1 MKKKTQ
7 IIEDDIFKI
16 KSLNSL
22 NKEKFEVIFLD
33 PPYKEKKLNN
43 LLGDIIFLK
52 LLKKNGIIIMHRN
65 KKDNEFYPKK
75 FKILK
80 TKIYGI
86 SKIIFGLI
94 S

>member
-1 MKKKTQ
+1 
-7 IIEDDIFKI
+7 
-16 KSLNSL
+16 
-22 NKEKFEVIFLD
+22 
-33 PPYKEKKLNN
+33 
-43 LLGDIIFLK
+43 LGDIIFLK